1 MQASMLSVCLLEK
14 RGRVSLGVLLSE
26 RVSSSEENV
35 RRREDAV
42 LFWVVGQTDLLNA
55 TPMYLGLNACVA

>member
-1 MQASMLSVCLLEK
+1 MQASLLSVCLLEK
-14 RGRVSLGVLLSE
+14 RERVSLGVLLSE

-42 LFWVVGQTDLLNA
+42 LFWLVGQTDLLNA
-55 TPMYLGLNACVA
+55 TWD

>member
-1 MQASMLSVCLLEK
+1 MQALLEK
-14 RGRVSLGVLLSE
+14 KRVSLGVLLSE

-42 LFWVVGQTDLLNA
+42 LFWLVGQTDLLNA
-55 TPMYLGLNACVA
+55 TLDQMSV

>member
-1 MQASMLSVCLLEK
+1 MFEFEW
-14 RGRVSLGVLLSE
+14 GRVSSLGVLLSE

-55 TPMYLGLNACVA
+55 TMYLGLNACVA